1 MTSRQWLGVL
11 LLGILPLLMSGC
23 GMSANKQAAEATATQ
38 LYKSISEKDWD
49 GALGLYAPEFFQK
62 MTKEQWHDI
71 LVNLS
76 KKLGDY
82 KNRQL
87 QNWNYRSYV
96 GTDGNRQVTTLTFQV
111 QYANGES
118 TETLTFLGTGDPLKI
133 SGHQINSPQLLLPDK

>member
-1 MTSRQWLGVL
+1 MKSRRLFAAI
-11 LLGILPLLMSGC
+11 LLGALSLQTSGC
-23 GMSANKQAAEATATQ
+23 GMTANKQAAEATSTQ

-49 GALGLYAPEFFQK
+49 GAMALYAPDFFQK
-62 MTKEQWHDI
+62 ITKEQWHEI
-71 LVNLS
+71 LVNLA

-82 KNRQL
+82 KSHQL
-87 QNWNYRSYV
+87 QNWNYRSYM

-133 SGHQINSPQLLLPDK
+133 SGHKINSPLLLMPEK